1 MIGLAEMSELLGVS
15 KPRSAAASPLQLVD
29 MVEKGLPVKA
39 LDRLC
44 ARLAPSDAAFKYRI
58 VPKATL
64 ARYSVRLNATQS
76 SLLAR
81 LAAIW
86 TLARKIW
93 GSDEEARDFLFRA
106 HQLLDGRRPIDVAIE
121 NELGGELVRDV
132 LGRLQ
137 YGSAA

>member
-1 MIGLAEMSELLGVS
+1 M
-15 KPRSAAASPLQLVD
+15 
-29 MVEKGLPVKA
+29 
-39 LDRLC
+39 
-44 ARLAPSDAAFKYRI
+44 
-58 VPKATL
+58 
-64 ARYSVRLNATQS
+64 
-76 SLLAR
+76 AR

-86 TLARKIW
+86 TVARKIW